1 MTRDEAEK
9 AYVDAILSRG
19 NPAYFVWLAVE
30 RMDNLEL
37 MDSLSEMQIDVEE
50 IVEEE

>member
-9 AYVDAILSRG
+9 AYVDAIMSRG
-19 NPAYFVWLAVE
+19 NPEYFVWQAVFQ
-30 RMDNLEL
+30 MDNFEL
-37 MDSLSEMQIDVEE
+37 IDSLSEMQIDVEE